1 MPDRRDHRPP
11 APRVVL
17 THTAPGQL
25 EGAVARAFAAVPL
38 SGTAEQLVG
47 ACVSVVRELVGG
59 PARITAPAHPVP
71 LAVGDAPAGLAPA
84 LRFPAPDG
92 GGELW
97 LAEGM
102 ELGAELRDALA
113 EHLTRAWRVQEER
126 AAQAAELDQLRFHLA
141 ALQQVARTLAV
152 VRGTDE
158 TERLVLDSVGEV
170 FFAWWAALYR
180 SEGSEYICRAV
191 RSLRGES
198 VAYAVPARVVN
209 AIAPPGSPPAVP
221 PGDAEIRDHVPAE
234 VAVIAPL
241 EIAEGQAGLLILG
254 RRMTEAAYEPHDL
267 ALLRALADSSAV
279 ALRNADLLDRLRAQA
294 TIDPLTGCHNRR
306 GFDELLAVELSR
318 AQRYGRPMCVIL
330 LDIDHFKRIN
340 DDFGHE
346 AGDHALQRIGRT
358 VRHAF
363 RTTDS
368 ACRYGGE
375 EFALIFPETP
385 KDETMK
391 LAERLRQTIE
401 SLAPSTEAPRQMTAS
416 VGVAAFPEDGETAA
430 DLLRAADRAL
440 YRAKTQGRNRVVAAW
455 GRAAAGE
462 TENDAA
468 ADSPRSE

>member
-1 MPDRRDHRPP
+1 MPSSYGPALPPLRPVEGAAPSTP
-11 APRVVL
+11 A
-17 THTAPGQL
+17 
-25 EGAVARAFAAVPL
+25 EWAVARAFGAILPT
-38 SGTAEQLVG
+38 GPAEQVMG
-47 ACVSVVRELVGG
+47 ACVEVIRGLVRGG
-59 PARITAPAHPVP
+59 VRITAPTTPVP
-71 LAVGDAPAGLAPA
+71 LAVGDPPAGLAPV
-84 LRFPAPDG
+84 LRFPGPDG
-92 GGELW
+92 AGELW
-97 LAEGM
+97 LPA
-102 ELGAELRDALA
+102 GAPVEPEVRAVLA
-113 EHLTRAWRVQEER
+113 EQLSRVWQVQEDR
-126 AAQAAELDQLRFHLA
+126 IAQAAELDQLRFHLA

-180 SEGSEYICRAV
+180 SEGKEYICRAV

-198 VAYAVPARVVN
+198 VAYAVPAHVVN
-209 AIAPPGSPPAVP
+209 AIAPPGSPPVVP

-234 VAVIAPL
+234 VAVVAPL

-254 RRMTEAAYEPHDL
+254 RRMTEAPYEPHDL

-306 GFDELLAVELSR
+306 GFDELLAVEMSR
-318 AQRYGRPMCVIL
+318 AQRYGRPMCLVL

-363 RTTDS
+363 RATDS

-375 EFALIFPETP
+375 EFAVIFPETP
-385 KDETMK
+385 KDEALK
-391 LAERLRQTIE
+391 LAERLRRTIE
-401 SLAPSTEAPRQMTAS
+401 SLAPTEASPRQMTAS
-416 VGVAAFPEDGETAA
+416 LGVAAYPEDGATAA

-440 YRAKTQGRNRVVAAW
+440 YRAKTLGRNRVEAARE
-455 GRAAAGE
+455 GSAAGE
-462 TENDAA
+462 TEIDEA